1 MVNLSRGAQDL
12 VKTLFKGEEKER
24 MISAGVVR
32 TILADMIKLYFEHKT
47 AVGKGVLV
55 FNPVQPELSN
65 YLTVKDLENDLAVA
79 QESMNRE
86 LEELFE
92 LIIKVIQKEDDNE
105 LALIAMIQ
113 DSEVAVHLID
123 PVEANKNIDELS
135 NGIIF

>member
-1 MVNLSRGAQDL
+1 MVNLSRGAADL

-135 NGIIF
+135 NGIMF

>member
-1 MVNLSRGAQDL
+1 MVNLSRGAADL

-32 TILADMIKLYFEHKT
+32 TILADMIKLYFDHK
-47 AVGKGVLV
+47 AGVGKGILV

-92 LIIKVIQKEDDNE
+92 LTIKVIQKEESNE

>member
-123 PVEANKNIDELS
+123 PLEANKNIDELS

>member
-1 MVNLSRGAQDL
+1 MVNLSRGAADL

-92 LIIKVIQKEDDNE
+92 LIIKVIQKEDSNE

>member
-1 MVNLSRGAQDL
+1 
-12 VKTLFKGEEKER
+12 

-92 LIIKVIQKEDDNE
+92 LIIKVIQKEDR
-105 LALIAMIQ
+105 Q
-113 DSEVAVHLID
+113 RTSFDSDD
-123 PVEANKNIDELS
+123 PGFRGSCTSHRSLWRQIKT
-135 NGIIF
+135 

>member
-32 TILADMIKLYFEHKT
+32 TILADMIKLYFEHKS